1 MRREESPEPSPGGPR
16 YIFKSEQEKLT
27 EELVKSSLNGKKK
40 CQDRV
45 ASLRT
50 REERNYFKKEG
61 MISWMR
67 C

>member
-1 MRREESPEPSPGGPR
+1 M
-16 YIFKSEQEKLT
+16 LT

-50 REERNYFKKEG
+50 REERNYLKKEG
-61 MISWMR
+61 MICWVR
-67 C
+67 CYWEVK